1 MLLGKLSSTFLTM
14 FHASNSG
21 DITFVN
27 NIHADLL
34 CGEVTRS
41 TPGNKLIF
49 STSGD
54 NNIYPP
60 TLCWAYLGMV
70 GSVGGQTTAA
80 DGQTVHIHQDC
91 FSFQTV
97 VRLVLISLGSVGFII
112 NTQDLISC

>member
-1 MLLGKLSSTFLTM
+1 M

-27 NIHADLL
+27 NTYAYLL
-34 CGEVTRS
+34 CREVTRS

-112 NTQDLISC
+112 NTQDSISC